1 MNKLNDK
8 IIKIKKVLDDKT
20 LSDDERNKLQIEIKD
35 LNRKLKEEE
44 KNEEAI
50 HNQNLITANK
60 LKELMK
66 EKRDVKKLEEENEEL
81 FYNLLDT
88 LAKKS
93 KDNKKRSFWF

>member
-44 KNEEAI
+44 NNEEAI

-66 EKRDVKKLEEENEEL
+66 EKRDVKKLEEENDEL